1 MLLNGEWKCL
11 LFREGSAPQTF
22 SAAVPGC
29 IHTDLK
35 RAGVIGDY
43 FYRNNAEKISVKLN
57 CQAFS
62 AACVPKKLKLCCHH
76 RR

>member
-11 LFREGSAPQTF
+11 LFREGGAPQTF

-43 FYRNNAEKISVKLN
+43 FYRNNAEKISWIEN
-57 CQAFS
+57 CDVTYQMRYCS
-62 AACVPKKLKLCCHH
+62 QSH
-76 RR
+76 RAI